1 MLIPTKPPGSSTLLG
16 HPGPPFTGTYLT
28 SSVSLSGLSEPNPIY
43 LDTRCGHFFPG
54 VSTTCLLRVLP
65 GERGTAPLNLRC
77 PKPVVGL
84 RCTPHPARL
93 SWSGGAATLTLT
105 HSLLSLSSPLSG
117 GILGVGREGIMCLL
131 DSISQRF
138 QLGTQALSFLF

>member
-16 HPGPPFTGTYLT
+16 HPGPPFTGSYLT

-43 LDTRCGHFFPG
+43 LDTRCGHFFPE

-77 PKPVVGL
+77 PKPVSGL
-84 RCTPHPARL
+84 CCTHLCQA
-93 SWSGGAATLTLT
+93 
-105 HSLLSLSSPLSG
+105 
-117 GILGVGREGIMCLL
+117 
-131 DSISQRF
+131 
-138 QLGTQALSFLF
+138 QLGWRGWNPNIDTFFAFPQLTSLWGHLGCWEKGDYVST